1 MACSMND
8 LKTYLYKRGTA
19 GNVVANRLTEDA
31 DVRVLVL
38 EAGGSDKDA
47 YNSHVPLYGRR
58 LQGSQYD
65 WNFTTTPQAAL
76 NERAIPYPRG
86 FIIGGSSSINLMV
99 YTRGPSEDWDRM
111 ARVTGDSGWT
121 WGNIQ
126 PYIRKNER
134 FVPPADHHNI
144 TGQFDPEVHSFNGVN
159 SVSLSGWQYS
169 SDPRALEA
177 IAQSNGEF
185 PFNEDMNSG
194 FQLGFGWTQTTVG
207 DGTRSS
213 SATSY
218 LGAKYIKRNNLYV
231 LLHARVL
238 RLKRTNT
245 KSAIDNLAFRG
256 LEFTQNAGNTT
267 HALQATKEIILSAGS
282 IGTPTILMLSGIG
295 DPTELNAVDDI
306 LRNATF
312 AKPFEHGPL
321 SSGQGRI
328 LGWFRFN
335 LSSPVFG
342 GVPDPAAGPNSAH
355 YEMIIGVSPAL
366 PPPPTGHY
374 LGLTLAVV
382 APTSTGSL
390 TLNSSNPL
398 DSPLINPNVL
408 GTDFDFTAMRE
419 AFFAS
424 KRFLSAAAW
433 DGYVLSPTVNVTDDN
448 LDDFIRNNTV
458 TPNGHCALDDES
470 FSRMSARGADYGV
483 VDPDLKVKGLDGL
496 RIVDASVLPFIPS
509 AHTQVPT
516 YIIAERASDLI
527 KQDYHLK

>member
-86 FIIGGSSSINLMV
+86 LSSMSAHLMLMASLV
-99 YTRGPSEDWDRM
+99 RFDGLQRGPSEDWDRM

-126 PYIRKNER
+126 PYIRK
-134 FVPPADHHNI
+134 
-144 TGQFDPEVHSFNGVN
+144 VHSFNGVN

-194 FQLGFGWTQTTVG
+194 FQLGLTTVG

-245 KSAIDNLAFRG
+245 KITQMLAVSASIICEVKFLCWSGD
-256 LEFTQNAGNTT
+256 TT
-267 HALQATKEIILSAGS
+267 MLFKRPRRSFSLLFNWY
-282 IGTPTILMLSGIG
+282 PTILMLSGLGI
-295 DPTELNAVDDI
+295 PLNKCCRVGKNLTDHPLLVTVYNANTTDTPDDI

-312 AKPFEHGPL
+312 AKPFERRWNETKTGPL

-355 YEMIIGVSPAL
+355 YEMIIGNGAGS
-366 PPPPTGHY
+366 PPPTGHY

-398 DSPLINPNVL
+398 DSPLIN
-408 GTDFDFTAMRE
+408 RI
-419 AFFAS
+419 

-448 LDDFIRNNTV
+448 LDDFIRNNTGV
-458 TPNGHCALDDES
+458 IWHPVKTAA
-470 FSRMSARGADYGV
+470 MSARGADYGV

-527 KQDYHLK
+527 KQDIILNKQM